1 MSLGLVVVTYRSSDV
16 LETFLDSLKDS
27 TVLPDWVIVVDNSP
41 TVLTPP
47 DTPWLA
53 SLEVIHRPENPG
65 YGSAANIGV
74 QALPEEC
81 DWMVVCNPDIT
92 VTPTTLENLLAEANN
107 KPRAGALGP
116 AISNEDGSLY
126 PSARA
131 LPTLGVGIGHAL
143 FGVAWPNNPW
153 TRAYRGD
160 YRGSSTR
167 EAGWLSGSFLL
178 LRREAFEAVGGF
190 DEGYFMFFEDVDLGW
205 RISEAGYT
213 NYYVPAASAIH
224 LGGHST
230 KSNYDLMLQAHHH
243 SAVRFIGKRY
253 PGPLYCPVRTV
264 IGAGLT
270 VRERVLRGKA
280 LQLSQPE
287 ASGASGSSGAA

>member
-1 MSLGLVVVTYRSSDV
+1 MSLGLVVVTYRSADV
-16 LETFLDSLKDS
+16 LATFLESLKHS
-27 TVLPDWVIVVDNSP
+27 TVLPDHVIVVDNSP
-41 TVLTPP
+41 TVLAPP
-47 DTPWLA
+47 KTPWLNH
-53 SLEVIHRPENPG
+53 LEVIHRPENPG

-74 QALPEEC
+74 AALPDDC
-81 DWMVVCNPDIT
+81 DWFVVCNPDIT
-92 VTPTTLENLLAEANN
+92 VTPDTLATLLEQAHSHPN
-107 KPRAGALGP
+107 AGVLGP

-143 FGVAWPNNPW
+143 LGVMWPENRW

-160 YRGSSTR
+160 YRGTSTR
-167 EAGWLSGSFLL
+167 ESGWLSGSFVLV
-178 LRREAFEAVGGF
+178 RREAFVAIGGF

-205 RISEAGYT
+205 RIADAGYT
-213 NYYVPAASAIH
+213 NLYVPNASAIH

-230 KSNYDLMLQAHHH
+230 KSNYTLMLQAHHH
-243 SAVRFIGKRY
+243 SAMRFIGKRY

-270 VRERVLRGKA
+270 VRERILRGRA
-280 LQLSQPE
+280 LQLRSPK
-287 ASGASGSSGAA
+287 ADSG

>member
-1 MSLGLVVVTYRSSDV
+1 MSLGLVVVTYRSADV
-16 LETFLDSLKDS
+16 LATFLESLEHS
-27 TVLPDWVIVVDNSP
+27 TVLPDHVIVVDNSP
-41 TVLTPP
+41 TVLAPP
-47 DTPWLA
+47 KTPWLNH
-53 SLEVIHRPENPG
+53 LELIHRPENPG

-74 QALPEEC
+74 AALPDDC
-81 DWMVVCNPDIT
+81 DWFVVCNPDIT
-92 VTPTTLENLLAEANN
+92 VTPDTLATLLEQAHSHPN
-107 KPRAGALGP
+107 AGVLGP

-143 FGVAWPNNPW
+143 LGVMWPENRW

-160 YRGSSTR
+160 YRGTSTR
-167 EAGWLSGSFLL
+167 ESGWLSGSFVLV
-178 LRREAFEAVGGF
+178 RREAFVAIGGF

-205 RISEAGYT
+205 RIADAGYT
-213 NYYVPAASAIH
+213 NLYVPKASAIH

-230 KSNYDLMLQAHHH
+230 KSNYTLMLQAHHH
-243 SAVRFIGKRY
+243 SAMRFIGKRY

-270 VRERVLRGKA
+270 VRERILRGRA
-280 LQLSQPE
+280 LQLRSPTVN
-287 ASGASGSSGAA
+287 SD